1 MRGID
6 QIGELLGNIKF
17 SHYIHTTHRK
27 YNITRIWCSK
37 INVIRRLRLRS
48 QLQSQTLVI
57 SEISL
62 LTSIRRENKNH
73 RDKSLS

>member
-17 SHYIHTTHRK
+17 SYYIHTIHRK
-27 YNITRIWCSK
+27 YNITRIWRSK
-37 INVIRRLRLRS
+37 INVIRLLRSRS